1 MKKKHS
7 FLLFLCFSIFYA
19 QNKGYS
25 IKVDRLYLAD
35 ESKSDN
41 NHDSK
46 IKLKFTSLDN
56 GNYFVFNRLLYGNKT
71 GKVLAYFKNFNTVVI
86 RSQNKLSYFTFK
98 EAFPKGGFYKTNITK
113 PIFGQHAFLYAFDN
127 DVIDIKLWV
136 APGNPT
142 NTGFEGYLNEMG
154 LLENLPKNNTIVAVS
169 ILGIELDM
177 TNFKEDLYNSVK
189 SNLEDVL
196 ISFKE
201 PKDALLECINK
212 NHQNEETLIANGEK
226 IDLQFDYKITS
237 KISKKDSKGKV
248 LYDTNAVVYA
258 NKDNSISLQLFDQPN
273 SEGISFVY
281 NNKNLNQEIEGS
293 YNENQLFMMR
303 GKLFDSQSCLILSEK
318 LVSKKSNITQF
329 IAGYE
334 HEFGLFLI
342 EKNVVDYP
350 NFQNQT
356 ISKGFMSKRIYLNKD
371 LEIQEYVSEIESGIF
386 KFNLVK

>member
-1 MKKKHS
+1 MKKNLS

-41 NHDSK
+41 NHESK
-46 IKLKFTSLDN
+46 IKLKFASLDN

-86 RSQNKLSYFTFK
+86 RSQNKLSYLTFK

-177 TNFKEDLYNSVK
+177 TNFKEDSYSSVK

-237 KISKKDSKGKV
+237 NISKKDSKGKV
-248 LYDTNAVVYA
+248 LYDTNTIVYA

-281 NNKNLNQEIEGS
+281 SNKNLNQEIEGS
-293 YNENQLFMMR
+293 YNGGQLFMER
-303 GKLFDSQSCLILSEK
+303 GKILDSQSCLILNEK

-342 EKNVVDYP
+342 EKNVVDFP

-386 KFNLVK
+386 KFNLLK